1 MFSRE
6 NCKNFENIYFA
17 ERLQNLQTTVTE
29 NILRR
34 AIEFQ
39 LLKVFVV

>member
-6 NCKNFENIYFA
+6 NCKNSENTFFA
-17 ERLQNLQTTVTE
+17 ERQQNLQTTVTE